1 MYILYILIL
10 KIMEVSITEFRNNI
24 STYFDKV
31 YFGKEDIILK
41 KRGYRLK
48 LTYELD
54 DEVIF
59 DNAAKDKTVKNKLS
73 LLASKL

>member
-1 MYILYILIL
+1 
-10 KIMEVSITEFRNNI
+10 MEVSITEFRNNI